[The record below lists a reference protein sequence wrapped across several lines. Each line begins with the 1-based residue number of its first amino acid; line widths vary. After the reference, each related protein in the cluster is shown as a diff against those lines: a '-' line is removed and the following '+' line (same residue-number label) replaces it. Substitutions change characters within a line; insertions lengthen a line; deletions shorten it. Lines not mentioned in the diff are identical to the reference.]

1 MNRWSI
7 SIGLALI
14 CMLSCAA
21 LAQDSSSPN
30 LFSSD
35 LVAWSGM
42 QQPTAPETRN
52 PSRQQPTPDPDPQSQ
67 PAPDPSSNSRK
78 SSSSATQSNSQA
90 PSTQSFTG
98 TIAKDGDNFTLKVS
112 GSSSYKLDND
122 QQVQQYQGQR
132 VRVTGTL
139 DQSINLIHVEKIEPL
154 T

>member
-1 MNRWSI
+1 MNRWSF

-21 LAQDSSSPN
+21 IAQNSSSPN

-42 QQPTAPETRN
+42 QQPTAPETKN
-52 PSRQQPTPDPDPQSQ
+52 PSRQQPTPDPDPQSH
-67 PAPDPSSNSRK
+67 PAPDPSPNSQQ
-78 SSSSATQSNSQA
+78 SSSSATQSNSQTSNA
-90 PSTQSFTG
+90 QSFTG

-112 GSSSYKLDND
+112 AGSSYKLDND
-122 QQVQQYQGQR
+122 QQVQQHQGQR